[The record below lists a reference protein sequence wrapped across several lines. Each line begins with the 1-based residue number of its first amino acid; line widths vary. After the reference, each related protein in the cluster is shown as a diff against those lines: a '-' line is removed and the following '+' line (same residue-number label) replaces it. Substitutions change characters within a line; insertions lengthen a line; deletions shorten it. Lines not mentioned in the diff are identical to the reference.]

1 MDIYS
6 KYDEIFVIQSMDSR
20 NDPLPILKFSKNEL
34 NYRRDV
40 LSHEILIGNVFG
52 LA

>member
-6 KYDEIFVIQSMDSR
+6 KYDEIFVIQSVDYR
-20 NDPLPILKFSKNEL
+20 NDPLPIFNFNNNEL
-34 NYRRDV
+34 NCRRDI